1 MNCHG
6 AIVASPLLRVRLGP
20 EEVTPSVGRVPGSI
34 CARKSPGM
42 QATDRPR
49 SADGKERCG
58 DELLDRYRRR
68 EYARRYKAEYT
79 AGLTPQHLRSRI
91 IAGGEKALIA
101 RLLREIDPAGSVLLD
116 VPCGAGKLG
125 RLLQSVPVHVVAAD
139 VSREMLGIARA
150 EYDPAQLLRFL
161 QCDAGALPLKDGSVD
176 MIICLRLFH
185 LLAPE
190 RRRMILDEF
199 RRVARGQLL
208 VSYSYGSR
216 LQQIRRTVRTLYA
229 RQIGGRFHVL
239 VGDVMREIEAA
250 GFTLRTWKYVL
261 PVLSSEIIVHASI

>member
-1 MNCHG
+1 MASRDRRSSPHNRLHAKASRAVRGRRCGRFPHRTGVKCPSRAGKALNCHG

-49 SADGKERCG
+49 SADRKERCG

-116 VPCGAGKLG
+116 VPCGAG
-125 RLLQSVPVHVVAAD
+125 
-139 VSREMLGIARA
+139 
-150 EYDPAQLLRFL
+150 
-161 QCDAGALPLKDGSVD
+161 
-176 MIICLRLFH
+176 
-185 LLAPE
+185 
-190 RRRMILDEF
+190 
-199 RRVARGQLL
+199 
-208 VSYSYGSR
+208 
-216 LQQIRRTVRTLYA
+216 
-229 RQIGGRFHVL
+229 
-239 VGDVMREIEAA
+239 
-250 GFTLRTWKYVL
+250 
-261 PVLSSEIIVHASI
+261 

>member
-1 MNCHG
+1 
-6 AIVASPLLRVRLGP
+6 
-20 EEVTPSVGRVPGSI
+20 
-34 CARKSPGM
+34 M

-49 SADGKERCG
+49 SADRKERCG

-101 RLLREIDPAGSVLLD
+101 RLLREIDPADSVLLD